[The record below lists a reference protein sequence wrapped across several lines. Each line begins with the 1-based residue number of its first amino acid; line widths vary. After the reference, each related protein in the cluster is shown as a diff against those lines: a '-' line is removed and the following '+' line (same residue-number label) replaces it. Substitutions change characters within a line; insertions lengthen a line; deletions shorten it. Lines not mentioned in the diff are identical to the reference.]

1 MITLSAK
8 ITIDR
13 KPITLDYK
21 RIVSINASIFDRSD
35 MQKPSYG
42 IISNS
47 GQMEFIDYNNQFLN
61 YANEGLLRPDLKAT
75 IFLSNTNANIQ
86 KQIAE
91 FKTASWDYDNK
102 YVRVSLKDDLEEWQ
116 DINIGGI
123 DYDPRNLVEQN
134 LKYYYDFLFEKTPSK
149 YNMIAFDELN
159 ASTKDILSNTYIKYT
174 LLKSGSLW
182 AQWTK
187 LCKVSQSHIYK
198 NNEGKTIFVYN
209 GGN

>member
-1 MITLSAK
+1 MITLTAK
-8 ITIDR
+8 IIIQLA
-13 KPITLDYK
+13 PIKLDYNK
-21 RIVSINASIFDRSD
+21 IVSITASIFDRSD
-35 MQKPSYG
+35 FKKPSYG

-47 GQMEFIDYNNQFLN
+47 GQMEFIDYDNKFLN
-61 YANEGLLRPDLKAT
+61 YLKKGLLRPDLDVY
-75 IFLSNTNANIQ
+75 IYLNNTSTGSQ
-86 KQIAE
+86 KQIAK
-91 FKTASWDYDNK
+91 FKSSSWDYNNK
-102 YVRVSLKDDLEEWQ
+102 TVRVSLKDDLEEWQ

-123 DYDPRNLVEQN
+123 DFDPRNLVEQN
-134 LKYYYDFLFEKTPSK
+134 LEYYYNFLFDKTPTK
-149 YNMIAFDELN
+149 YNMISFDELN